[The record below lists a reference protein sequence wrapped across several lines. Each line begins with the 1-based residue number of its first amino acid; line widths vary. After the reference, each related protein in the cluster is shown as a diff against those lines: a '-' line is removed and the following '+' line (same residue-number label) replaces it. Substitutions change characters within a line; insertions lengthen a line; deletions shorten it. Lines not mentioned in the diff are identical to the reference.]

1 MDKKIIR
8 SKTGNNVEI
17 YKNVR
22 CVDCTIGSYCSIG
35 DDSDLVNVIMEDYS
49 VVGRRNV
56 IRNSRLGRGTYT
68 GTNTIINYAQIGKY
82 VSIGWNVSFGG
93 ANHPIES
100 ISLYSDYWFNRTF
113 NTNFDMDYKK
123 TLKGC
128 IVGSDVWIASGVS
141 ILYGT
146 KIGNGAVIGAGAVI
160 CQDVEPYSVVVGVP
174 GRVIKKRFDDETIN
188 YLESI
193 KWWDWNEDRIKAN
206 INILRNPPNI
216 EVLKKLYNEEE
227 NNNGLL

>member
-174 GRVIKKRFDDETIN
+174 GRVIKKD
-188 YLESI
+188 LMM
-193 KWWDWNEDRIKAN
+193 KQ
-206 INILRNPPNI
+206 
-216 EVLKKLYNEEE
+216 
-227 NNNGLL
+227 